1 MDPMSTTPSAPT
13 VRNGAWRLGGNRT
26 IPGVR
31 IETGPS
37 HIFVANEN
45 LMRLALD
52 IANHIEANRQKETP

>member
-1 MDPMSTTPSAPT
+1 MSTIPSPPT
-13 VRNGAWRLGGNRT
+13 VRKGAWRLGGNRT

-45 LMRLALD
+45 LMQLALD
-52 IANHIEANRQKETP
+52 IANHIERQKEQHS